1 MFFEILRIQMVVNLG
16 HFKCCQSSA
25 IHLISFL
32 CTLMVKYIVS
42 FVPLLWVLFFFT
54 LWTCL
59 TSLSDNI
66 LLCYLLRIKTII
78 WTSFSCKSDTTNSL
92 YHFLYS
98 KQQQHSQDRP
108 FFSELPSYWVYPE
121 NMAGFL
127 RHILH
132 KISMPCVLNCLSIFR
147 KQASNIW
154 NCGKEKSTGLHCC
167 SRPRQSV

>member
-32 CTLMVKYIVS
+32 CILMVKYIVS
-42 FVPLLWVLFFFT
+42 FVPLWYKT
-54 LWTCL
+54 LWTFL

-66 LLCYLLRIKTII
+66 LLCYLLCIKTIM
-78 WTSFSCKSDTTNSL
+78 WTLFSCKSDTTNSL